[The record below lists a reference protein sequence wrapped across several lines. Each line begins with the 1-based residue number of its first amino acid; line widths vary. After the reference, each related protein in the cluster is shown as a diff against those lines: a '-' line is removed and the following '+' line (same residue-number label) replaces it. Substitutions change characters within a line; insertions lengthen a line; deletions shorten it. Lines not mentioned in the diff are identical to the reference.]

1 MVRSET
7 EIVESEQTEIV
18 GTRQRMRVA
27 EVHEWT
33 RRTLP
38 VVAAR
43 LADAGIR
50 PTGAP
55 VAVLRPCDDGGFEV
69 TAGYP
74 VASLPFG
81 GRWDHDTLPA
91 GTVVQA
97 LHRGDYDS
105 LLATYDRLF
114 EWLIGHGRVPSSLM
128 WERYV
133 VGPQAAE
140 ASDSWRT
147 IVACPLAA

>member
-1 MVRSET
+1 MVRSDA
-7 EIVESEQTEIV
+7 EIVVNEQVEIV
-18 GTRQRMRVA
+18 GTRERLRVA
-27 EVHEWT
+27 DVHEWT

-38 VVAAR
+38 IVAAR
-43 LADAGIR
+43 LADTGIR

-55 VAVLRPCDDGGFEV
+55 VAVLRAREDGSFEV

-74 VASLPFG
+74 VANLPYG
-81 GRWDHDTLPA
+81 SRWDHDTLPA
-91 GTVVQA
+91 GTAVQA

-105 LLATYDRLF
+105 LLATYDRVF
-114 EWLIGHGRVPSSLM
+114 EWLVGHGHTPSSLM
-128 WERYV
+128 WEQYV

-140 ASDSWRT
+140 APDSWRT